1 MAILP
6 LLKFPDERLYTR
18 AVAVTEVNDSIRQ
31 VINDMFETMYAESGI
46 GLAATQ
52 VNIHQ
57 RIVVVDLSE
66 EQQPQIFINPQI
78 MTQEGSAC
86 ISEGCL
92 SVPGFRAEV
101 PRAASVTIRA
111 LDAQGN
117 PFTLSAE
124 GLLAICL
131 QHEIDHLNGKLFIDY
146 LSLLKR
152 QRLQQRYK
160 KLAKSRAS

>member
-1 MAILP
+1 MATYQDVLMAILP
-6 LLKFPDERLYTR
+6 LLKFPEERLYTR

-31 VINDMFETMYAESGI
+31 IINDMFETMYAESGI

-57 RIVVVDLSE
+57 RIVVINLSE

-92 SVPGFRAEV
+92 SVPGFRAEIS
-101 PRAASVTIRA
+101 RAASVTIRVFM
-111 LDAQGN
+111 
-117 PFTLSAE
+117 PKVIH
-124 GLLAICL
+124 LLYRR
-131 QHEIDHLNGKLFIDY
+131 KDY
-146 LSLLKR
+146 WPSVCNMR
-152 QRLQQRYK
+152 
-160 KLAKSRAS
+160 SIT